1 MQLKFLTEG
10 QLHFRL
16 TYPNT
21 SALYIYLVTTDTN
34 KPNNSEC
41 FIIFLPTYRLN
52 KRGLSLYQN
61 KGNLLLHGRLYLQGV
76 KIKANKVQV
85 PFTSKYTHHPTNKK
99 PHECGGLML

>member
-1 MQLKFLTEG
+1 MQL
-10 QLHFRL
+10 
-16 TYPNT
+16 PNHYFAKKIPT
-21 SALYIYLVTTDTN
+21 PIPTGEHI
-34 KPNNSEC
+34 KPNNNER

-76 KIKANKVQV
+76 KINANKVQV

-99 PHECGGLML
+99 PHECGT